1 MLKLKERGMLQDIF
15 PDNSSQEIIDLL
27 NSGQQCVYAGFDP
40 TAQSLHIGNLLVLVN
55 LLHWQRAGQ
64 RVVALVGGA
73 TGLIGDPSGRTNE
86 RIALAPSSVNENSAS
101 IVENIRRI
109 FNNHEQYFWKKGDK
123 LHEIRIV
130 NNYEWYS
137 KLNAVDLVGQIGRH
151 FRMGTMLSRQSVQSR
166 LTSEG
171 GMSFTE
177 FCYQIFQAYDWLQLL
192 QTHDCRFQVGGNDQM
207 GNIMSGHD
215 LISRLTKIK
224 VYGLTLPLI
233 TSESGDKF
241 GKSSGSA
248 VWLDSRKTSPFQLYQ
263 FFIRVKDSDVGKL
276 LKLFSFEP
284 PGTIDEFVQKHQ
296 TKPELRIA
304 QKKLAEQ
311 VTLLVHGE
319 EGLHSALQS
328 SATLY
333 EGSLES
339 LGKLNTSEL
348 SHLFEGATVCELLLE
363 PGTTLLDLALRAKC
377 FATEG
382 DARRIISAGGFY
394 INQQRATNIDE
405 VLSTTTHILP
415 NNVSLVRVGG
425 EVKEGFGNQINLCRD
440 RGLNLGPPAQKS
452 DTLPLDHQIVE
463 YSSELDSVKRKVTHQ
478 SLDYRNKLGFDNFL
492 VLMLDIQGGFAAE
505 QQFVVASF
513 DILIHLHLMLT
524 TN

>member
-1 MLKLKERGMLQDIF
+1 SRTVENR
-15 PDNSSQEIIDLL
+15 EIEGLA
-27 NSGQQCVYAGFDP
+27 YP
-40 TAQSLHIGNLLVLVN
+40 LHSTNLILDENENVL
-55 LLHWQRAGQ
+55 WK
-64 RVVALVGGA
+64 RVGYLRVGGA

-304 QKKLAEQ
+304 QKKLAEH

-319 EGLHSALQS
+319 LDSRKIEELELKAWRTDSMALKRGEERGCLMERKVS
-328 SATLY
+328 ILPCNPVLPIY
-333 EGSLES
+333 EGSLEA

-377 FATEG
+377 FATAG

-405 VLSTTTHILP
+405 VLSTSTHILP
-415 NNVSLVRVGG
+415 NNVSLVRVGKKNYYI
-425 EVKEGFGNQINLCRD
+425 VKWL
-440 RGLNLGPPAQKS
+440 
-452 DTLPLDHQIVE
+452 
-463 YSSELDSVKRKVTHQ
+463 
-478 SLDYRNKLGFDNFL
+478 
-492 VLMLDIQGGFAAE
+492 
-505 QQFVVASF
+505 
-513 DILIHLHLMLT
+513 
-524 TN
+524 

>member
-1 MLKLKERGMLQDIF
+1 MYRFCTKYLLHRTEQLLYNAALCNTRCFTNRNMLKLKERGMLQDIF

-86 RIALAPSSVNENSAS
+86 RIALDPS
-101 IVENIRRI
+101 
-109 FNNHEQYFWKKGDK
+109 F
-123 LHEIRIV
+123 
-130 NNYEWYS
+130 
-137 KLNAVDLVGQIGRH
+137 LNAVDLVGQIGRH
-151 FRMGTMLSRQSVQSR
+151 FRMGTMLSRHSVQSR
-166 LTSEG
+166 LASEG

-192 QTHDCRFQVGGNDQM
+192 QKYDCRFQVGGNDQM

-215 LISRLTKIK
+215 LISRLTKTK

-248 VWLDSRKTSPFQLYQ
+248 IWLDSRKTSPFQLYQ

-319 EGLHSALQS
+319 EGLRSALQS

-333 EGSLES
+333 EGSLEA

-348 SHLFEGATVCELLLE
+348 SHMFEGATVCELLLE

-394 INQQRATNIDE
+394 INQQRAMNIDE
-405 VLSTTTHILP
+405 VLSATTHILP
-415 NNVSLVRVGG
+415 NNVSLVRV
-425 EVKEGFGNQINLCRD
+425 EFSEFCS
-440 RGLNLGPPAQKS
+440 RGSPPLSRLKVAVS
-452 DTLPLDHQIVE
+452 D
-463 YSSELDSVKRKVTHQ
+463 S
-478 SLDYRNKLGFDNFL
+478 
-492 VLMLDIQGGFAAE
+492 
-505 QQFVVASF
+505 
-513 DILIHLHLMLT
+513 
-524 TN
+524 